1 MVPPMMIQPLLENAF
16 NHGPHSSPMPMVVE
30 VEALMEKGW
39 LLVTVSNSGN
49 WIERDAQT
57 EIGDHG
63 AGSPSSSSTGSGT
76 GSGTGIGLSNL
87 RKRLNLLL
95 GEEATLEISG
105 GAERVNVMIRIPSHP
120 EASCRHQRT
129 PSESMDAAA

>member
-1 MVPPMMIQPLLENAF
+1 
-16 NHGPHSSPMPMVVE
+16 MVVE

-63 AGSPSSSSTGSGT
+63 TGSPSSSST

-105 GAERVNVMIRIPSHP
+105 EAERVNVMIRIPSHP
-120 EASCRHQRT
+120 EASCRHQRA